1 MAPPIDYRLAR
12 ASASGRQLAVL
23 SPQRKRLALLD
34 AFMGYVATFLVH
46 GRQPRAAAYNTHRRG
61 YPHPQQRMR
70 RAKEDIVRP
79 TALSPAATAAQLPL
93 PRLVPLPMTSSVALS
108 VAPAS
113 RRFFHNYF
121 VTHIPSSSLH
131 PDSRRLTGPH
141 HKLPRAASVPHT
153 PEPPGTTAPLPAT
166 AAPTTI
172 STASPGDG
180 VAGGSS
186 SLGFGRDMTVVRIP
200 LRSAKHHFGAS
211 NARGSRPY
219 NEDTNQAGTID
230 MPAFAKR
237 APVSLVRSA
246 ISNSRSTGEGIT
258 ADGVGG
264 DPQIFYFAVFDGHGG
279 NECSDFLRDELHGY
293 IEEAAVDFG
302 LTSTLRRKARHG
314 AAAGAQSSVVE
325 KESDDES
332 VSSSSSSSEQQ
343 PDEDNATKATNL
355 QRELLQEYRSTVGGY
370 FRRFKPACFADGISL
385 PSSRAASAS
394 SASAPMSSS
403 PTQPVTIESVLTYAF
418 LRADLD
424 FVSAQASKPDP
435 DDPYVSDF
443 PLNQDEILGAPHHR
457 TPSGHDIGGPVRFK
471 GGSTASVALISTPTP
486 APFWHPAARSTL
498 MVAHVGDTRVL
509 LCETATGEVRPLTRD
524 HHPSSPVEA
533 RRLTRFAESLVT
545 DSFGE
550 ERISG
555 LANSR
560 AFGDMQSKRI
570 GVSAEPEMERVD
582 LGPAQFSFLVLVSDG
597 VSGTLSDQEIV
608 DVVKEARTPE
618 QAARA
623 VVEYATEVSQDG
635 DNATCL
641 VVRLGGWERRSEGGL
656 GSMGTKELRDARR
669 SEANDPRRGR
679 M

>member
-1 MAPPIDYRLAR
+1 MPGPPGTSATLPV
-12 ASASGRQLAVL
+12 SASSTGV
-23 SPQRKRLALLD
+23 
-34 AFMGYVATFLVH
+34 
-46 GRQPRAAAYNTHRRG
+46 
-61 YPHPQQRMR
+61 
-70 RAKEDIVRP
+70 
-79 TALSPAATAAQLPL
+79 
-93 PRLVPLPMTSSVALS
+93 SSVA
-108 VAPAS
+108 PG
-113 RRFFHNYF
+113 
-121 VTHIPSSSLH
+121 I
-131 PDSRRLTGPH
+131 
-141 HKLPRAASVPHT
+141 AASSNS
-153 PEPPGTTAPLPAT
+153 GL
-166 AAPTTI
+166 
-172 STASPGDG
+172 
-180 VAGGSS
+180 
-186 SLGFGRDMTVVRIP
+186 GRDLTVVRIP

-230 MPAFAKR
+230 MPAFAKL
-237 APVSLVRSA
+237 APISLVRSA

-258 ADGVGG
+258 ADGAGG

-279 NECSDFLRDELHGY
+279 TECADFLRDELHGY
-293 IEEAAVDFG
+293 IEETAADFG
-302 LTSTLRRKARHG
+302 LTSSLRRKGRGG
-314 AAAGAQSSVVE
+314 AAVGGASSVAAADNKE
-325 KESDDES
+325 KDSDDS
-332 VSSSSSSSEQQ
+332 DSGSSSRGAEDSEQPEQ
-343 PDEDNATKATNL
+343 DHTTTAINL

-370 FRRFKPACFADGISL
+370 FRRFKPACFADGIAL
-385 PSSRAASAS
+385 PSSRRAASS
-394 SASAPMSSS
+394 PSPPLPSAPMSSS
-403 PTQPVTIESVLTYAF
+403 PTPPVTIESVLTYAF

-424 FVSAQASKPDP
+424 FVSAQARKPDP

-443 PLNQDEILGAPHHR
+443 PLNQDEILGAPHHQP
-457 TPSGHDIGGPVRFK
+457 PSGHGIGGPVRFK

-509 LCETATGEVRPLTRD
+509 LCETATGQARPLTRD

-570 GVSAEPEMERVD
+570 GVSAEPEMERVE

-618 QAARA
+618 QGSRA
-623 VVEYATEVSQDG
+623 VVEYATEVSRDG

-641 VVRLGGWERRSEGGL
+641 VVRLGGWERRSEGGV

-669 SEANDPRRGR
+669 AEANDPRRGR

>member
-1 MAPPIDYRLAR
+1 MT
-12 ASASGRQLAVL
+12 SQLSV
-23 SPQRKRLALLD
+23 
-34 AFMGYVATFLVH
+34 
-46 GRQPRAAAYNTHRRG
+46 
-61 YPHPQQRMR
+61 
-70 RAKEDIVRP
+70 
-79 TALSPAATAAQLPL
+79 
-93 PRLVPLPMTSSVALS
+93 PRLVPMTVALP

-131 PDSRRLTGPH
+131 PDSRHIAGPH

-153 PEPPGTTAPLPAT
+153 PGPPGTSAPLPAS
-166 AAPTTI
+166 AAPTNI
-172 STASPGDG
+172 STASPNGA
-180 VAGGSS
+180 VAASSS
-186 SLGFGRDMTVVRIP
+186 SLGFGRDLTVVRIP

-219 NEDTNQAGTID
+219 NEDTNQAGTIN

-237 APVSLVRSA
+237 APISLVRSA

-258 ADGVGG
+258 ADGAAG

-279 NECSDFLRDELHGY
+279 TECSDFLRDELHGY
-293 IEEAAVDFG
+293 IEEAATDFG
-302 LTSTLRRKARHG
+302 LTSSLRRKKNGTAAG
-314 AAAGAQSSVVE
+314 AAANTAAE

-332 VSSSSSSSEQQ
+332 VSSSGSSSEQ
-343 PDEDNATKATNL
+343 PDEDNITKAINL

-370 FRRFKPACFADGISL
+370 FRRFKPSCFADGIAL
-385 PSSRAASAS
+385 PSSRSAS
-394 SASAPMSSS
+394 PSSPASPPMSSS
-403 PTQPVTIESVLTYAF
+403 PTPPVTIESVLTYAF

-424 FVSAQASKPDP
+424 FVSAQARKPDP

-457 TPSGHDIGGPVRFK
+457 TPSGHGIGGPVRFK

-509 LCETATGEVRPLTRD
+509 LCETTTGVARPLTRD

-618 QAARA
+618 QGARA
-623 VVEYATEVSQDG
+623 VVEYATEVSRDG

-641 VVRLGGWERRSEGGL
+641 VVRLGGWERRSEGGV
-656 GSMGTKELRDARR
+656 GSMGTKEIRDARR
-669 SEANDPRRGR
+669 AEANDPRRGR

>member
-1 MAPPIDYRLAR
+1 
-12 ASASGRQLAVL
+12 
-23 SPQRKRLALLD
+23 
-34 AFMGYVATFLVH
+34 
-46 GRQPRAAAYNTHRRG
+46 
-61 YPHPQQRMR
+61 
-70 RAKEDIVRP
+70 
-79 TALSPAATAAQLPL
+79 
-93 PRLVPLPMTSSVALS
+93 MTVALP

-131 PDSRRLTGPH
+131 PDSRHIAGPH

-153 PEPPGTTAPLPAT
+153 PGPPGTSAPLPAS
-166 AAPTTI
+166 AAPTNI
-172 STASPGDG
+172 STASPNGA
-180 VAGGSS
+180 VAASSS
-186 SLGFGRDMTVVRIP
+186 SLGFGRDLTVVRIP

-219 NEDTNQAGTID
+219 NEDTNQAGTIN

-237 APVSLVRSA
+237 APISLVRSA

-258 ADGVGG
+258 ADGAAG

-279 NECSDFLRDELHGY
+279 TECSDFLRDELHGY
-293 IEEAAVDFG
+293 IEEAATDFG
-302 LTSTLRRKARHG
+302 LTSSLRRKKNGTAAG
-314 AAAGAQSSVVE
+314 AAANTAAE

-332 VSSSSSSSEQQ
+332 VSSSGSSSEQ
-343 PDEDNATKATNL
+343 PDEDNITKAINL

-370 FRRFKPACFADGISL
+370 FRRFKPSCFADGIAL
-385 PSSRAASAS
+385 PSSRSAS
-394 SASAPMSSS
+394 PSSPASPPMSSS
-403 PTQPVTIESVLTYAF
+403 PTPPVTIESVLTYAF

-424 FVSAQASKPDP
+424 FVSAQARKPDP

-457 TPSGHDIGGPVRFK
+457 TPSGHGIGGPVRFK

-509 LCETATGEVRPLTRD
+509 LCETTTGVARPLTRD

-618 QAARA
+618 QGARA
-623 VVEYATEVSQDG
+623 VVEYATEVSRDG

-641 VVRLGGWERRSEGGL
+641 VVRLGGWERRSEGGV
-656 GSMGTKELRDARR
+656 GSMGTKEIRDARR
-669 SEANDPRRGR
+669 AEANDPRRGR